1 MKKLIKLTVCTR
13 MFICPVTIA
22 LQHLSS
28 IDYMHQLSDL
38 FILTIP
44 TSLMHSLSEREE
56 QYKHIIVRILCIKKI
71 NTQSLPTWPLFFH
84 LIFAH
89 IHAMVL
95 ICSPKCSP
103 FNMIANGVY
112 YLATLAIVN
121 KLLVEM
127 TPNFSSKQTSVCHHK
142 VLMVTL

>member
-1 MKKLIKLTVCTR
+1 MKKLIKLEVCTT
-13 MFICPVTIA
+13 MFICPGTIA
-22 LQHLSS
+22 LQHLPS
-28 IDYMHQLSDL
+28 IDYMHPLSVL

-56 QYKHIIVRILCIKKI
+56 QDKHIIVRILYIKKI
-71 NTQSLPTWPLFFH
+71 NTQSLPSWPLFFH

-89 IHAMVL
+89 VHTMVL

-103 FNMIANGVY
+103 FNMLANGVY
-112 YLATLAIVN
+112 YLATLAIVD

-127 TPNFSSKQTSVCHHK
+127 TPIFSSKQTSVRPSQG
-142 VLMVTL
+142 VDG